1 MVDDVNKKLKI
12 RKYFK
17 GVVFKTFAEY
27 NTTTQEEKV
36 SLWNFDKKNKCR

>member
-12 RKYFK
+12 REVLK
-17 GVVFKTFAEY
+17 GVVFKTFAEC

-36 SLWNFDKKNKCR
+36 SL